1 MAYRMVFLL
10 LVLSIISCNKD
21 EDCVECGFYSGLST
35 KVDFLPGTT
44 TGSYSTTTKT
54 YEVARAGEGFRTDFF
69 FYTPN
74 ESGDFMEVVD
84 HGQVGEK
91 GYEALTVR
99 LANDTLYFFLDKTEG
114 RSEEFLGVRIK

>member
-54 YEVARAGEGFRTDFF
+54 YEVARA
-69 FYTPN
+69 
-74 ESGDFMEVVD
+74 
-84 HGQVGEK
+84 
-91 GYEALTVR
+91 
-99 LANDTLYFFLDKTEG
+99 
-114 RSEEFLGVRIK
+114 